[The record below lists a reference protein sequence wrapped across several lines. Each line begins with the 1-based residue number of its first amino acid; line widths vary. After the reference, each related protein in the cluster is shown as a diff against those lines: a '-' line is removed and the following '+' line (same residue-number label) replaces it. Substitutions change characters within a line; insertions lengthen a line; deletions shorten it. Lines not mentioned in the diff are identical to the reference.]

1 MVRCVENGERGPKE
15 KCRKA
20 PARPEAARPKA
31 VRPKAV
37 KPVAATTL
45 IWRLAATPTMLH
57 CGLSEVMDIL
67 ATAWLGR
74 LLVV

>member
-31 VRPKAV
+31 VRP
-37 KPVAATTL
+37 VAATTL
-45 IWRLAATPTMLH
+45 IWRLAARPTMLH

>member
-20 PARPEAARPKA
+20 PARPEAVRPKA
-31 VRPKAV
+31 VR
-37 KPVAATTL
+37 PVAATTL
-45 IWRLAATPTMLH
+45 IWRLAARPTMLH

>member
-20 PARPEAARPKA
+20 PARLEAARPKA
-31 VRPKAV
+31 VR
-37 KPVAATTL
+37 PVAATTL
-45 IWRLAATPTMLH
+45 IWRLAARPTMLH
-57 CGLSEVMDIL
+57 CGLSEVMEHL

>member
-1 MVRCVENGERGPKE
+1 MVRCVESGERRPKE

-31 VRPKAV
+31 VRP
-37 KPVAATTL
+37 VAATTL
-45 IWRLAATPTMLH
+45 IWSLAARPTMLH

>member
-31 VRPKAV
+31 VRP
-37 KPVAATTL
+37 VAATTL
-45 IWRLAATPTMLH
+45 IWRLAVRPTMLH